1 MALESTHLQTVDMGT
16 AWMSAVKST
25 NRVNYRIGGIKKSI
39 RSILMSHKHKMQK
52 MKLYLTEINLMKW
65 ILMISKKNNNFKF
78 II

>member
-1 MALESTHLQTVDMGT
+1 
-16 AWMSAVKST
+16 
-25 NRVNYRIGGIKKSI
+25 
-39 RSILMSHKHKMQK
+39 MSHKHKMQK